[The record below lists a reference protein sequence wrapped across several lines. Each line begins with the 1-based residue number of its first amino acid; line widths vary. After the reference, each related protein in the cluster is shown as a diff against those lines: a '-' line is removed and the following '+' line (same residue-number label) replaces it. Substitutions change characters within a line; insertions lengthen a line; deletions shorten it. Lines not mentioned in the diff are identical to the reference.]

1 MNEIISESDDV
12 IIRGVMVRDV
22 ADLHGLCQEL
32 GYDTP
37 ASPLP
42 KRLIDIVFDDNQAMY
57 VAELTDTDDRRVI
70 GFVHVFGRYA
80 VEIEPCAQIQAL
92 VVSERARRR
101 GVADKLIKAVEAWA
115 RLRGLGWLS
124 LYCTTTRD
132 DAHAFYPSLGF
143 EAASEA
149 TRFNKQLD

>member
-1 MNEIISESDDV
+1 MTEIISAEDDIV
-12 IIRGVMVRDV
+12 IRGVMVRDV
-22 ADLHGLCQEL
+22 VALHGLCKEL

-37 ASPLP
+37 ATPLP

-57 VAELTDTDDRRVI
+57 VAELDDVDGRGVI
-70 GFVHVFGRYA
+70 GFVHVFARYA

-101 GVADKLIKAVEAWA
+101 GVAEKLIKAVEAWA
-115 RLRGLGWLS
+115 RLRGLGWMS

-132 DAHAFYPSLGF
+132 AAHAFYPSLGF
-143 EAASEA
+143 EAAAEA